1 MKKLNTGEFIIKAN
15 LKHNNQ
21 YDYSICN
28 YVDTFTKVKII
39 CKRHGIFEQQPSNH
53 LFGQGC
59 PMCGEI
65 NRRKNRKSNIE
76 NFINKAHIIHNNK
89 YDYSLVNYI
98 DVKSL
103 VVIICPIHGEF
114 KQIVNS
120 HLNGKGCPVCAIK
133 SRSDI
138 RKKTNEDFIN
148 ESLRI
153 HNGKY
158 DYSLVNYINA
168 RHKVKIICPSH
179 GIFEQKPDNHLSGN
193 GCPFCNE
200 SKGEIKISR
209 ILDKLNINY
218 IRQKTFE
225 GCIGKKRKLPFDF
238 YLPEKNLIIEYD
250 GKQHFE
256 IIEVF
261 GGNNA
266 FNETQLNDK
275 IKNNYLLKNGIKLL
289 RISYKNFNDI
299 ENIVK
304 LNV

>member
-21 YDYSICN
+21 YDYS
-28 YVDTFTKVKII
+28 
-39 CKRHGIFEQQPSNH
+39 
-53 LFGQGC
+53 
-59 PMCGEI
+59 
-65 NRRKNRKSNIE
+65 
-76 NFINKAHIIHNNK
+76 
-89 YDYSLVNYI
+89 LVNYI

-103 VVIICPIHGEF
+103 VV
-114 KQIVNS
+114 
-120 HLNGKGCPVCAIK
+120 
-133 SRSDI
+133 
-138 RKKTNEDFIN
+138 
-148 ESLRI
+148 
-153 HNGKY
+153 
-158 DYSLVNYINA
+158 
-168 RHKVKIICPSH
+168 IICPSH

>member
-15 LKHNNQ
+15 LK
-21 YDYSICN
+21 
-28 YVDTFTKVKII
+28 
-39 CKRHGIFEQQPSNH
+39 
-53 LFGQGC
+53 
-59 PMCGEI
+59 
-65 NRRKNRKSNIE
+65 
-76 NFINKAHIIHNNK
+76 HNNK

-275 IKNNYLLKNGIKLL
+275 IKNNYLLKNWDKIT
-289 RISYKNFNDI
+289 
-299 ENIVK
+299 ENIV
-304 LNV
+304 